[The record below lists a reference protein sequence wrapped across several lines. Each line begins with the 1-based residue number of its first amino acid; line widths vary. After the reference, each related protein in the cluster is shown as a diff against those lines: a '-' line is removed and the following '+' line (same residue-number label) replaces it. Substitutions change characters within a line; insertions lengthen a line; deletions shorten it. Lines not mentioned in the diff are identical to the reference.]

1 MKKRTYRHT
10 NVHKNLSRLDYCR
23 GFSPEAAVKL
33 RQMLEESKGKEKEK

>member
-33 RQMLEESKGKEKEK
+33 RQMLDESKAKEGGK